1 MSEATNETTGTTA
14 DDAVLRQLREQ
25 VSDTDRAI
33 IELMN
38 KRLGLVARIKARKD
52 SLGVPFF
59 DPEREEW
66 MLRYLQR
73 ANRGPLTEEGLKEL
87 HAELLALTKR
97 EVERRS

>member
-1 MSEATNETTGTTA
+1 MSEATNETADTGA

-33 IELMN
+33 VDLMN

-52 SLGVPFF
+52 SLGLEFF

-73 ANRGPLTEEGLKEL
+73 ANRGPLSAEGLREL
-87 HAELLALTKR
+87 HAEVLALTKR